1 MAFVQGHRRADGGTE
16 TRLSSPLRPGLSVL
30 DALNSWASGRVS
42 DVKLATAR
50 AGFNEPS
57 TIPWE
62 DPLWA
67 VNAQEAFTNSLVK
80 HSNSTVQTNR
90 NYSAN
95 HTQMPQTHV
104 LNCTH
109 QKSHEIGTMSL
120 WRSRWWRSAVFLIS
134 SLRAALSLTY

>member
-16 TRLSSPLRPGLSVL
+16 TRLPSPPCPGLSVL

-42 DVKLATAR
+42 DVKLATVR

-57 TIPWE
+57 TIPRE
-62 DPLWA
+62 DPLRA
-67 VNAQEAFTNSLVK
+67 GNAQEAFTNSLVK

-95 HTQMPQTHV
+95 HTQMPQTNASYFLSSTAHISKV
-104 LNCTH
+104 T
-109 QKSHEIGTMSL
+109 
-120 WRSRWWRSAVFLIS
+120 RSGQ
-134 SLRAALSLTY
+134 